1 MTQTAPQSD
10 SIPNRPDLTRYRD
23 PESGVDVVQ
32 ILPGDYYVTARDEV
46 ISTVLGS
53 CISVCLRDPAI
64 GVGGINHFMLP
75 GDELSM
81 NGNIECARY
90 GVHAMDVLIT
100 SLIQLGANKDALEAK
115 MFGGG
120 NIISGSQDLGARNI
134 KFARDFLTG
143 NGFIITSED
152 VGLLYSRKIRYTPST
167 GAVMVKRLRSLHNQK
182 ICKSETNYAQEL
194 IKNNDHHKHGIF
206 D

>member
-1 MTQTAPQSD
+1 MTQTASQSD

-23 PESGVDVVQ
+23 PELGVDVVQ

-53 CISVCLRDPAI
+53 CISVCLRDPVI

-75 GDELSM
+75 GDEQSM
-81 NGNIECARY
+81 NANIECARY
-90 GVHAMDVLIT
+90 GVHAMEVLIT
-100 SLIQLGANKDALEAK
+100 SVVQLGANKDALEVK

-120 NIISGSQDLGARNI
+120 NIISGSQDLGERNI
-134 KFARDFLTG
+134 KFARDFLKS

-152 VGLLYSRKIRYTPST
+152 VGLLYSRKIRYQPST

-182 ICKSETNYAQEL
+182 ICTSEENYVQSL
-194 IKNNDHHKHGIF
+194 IKNNDDHKHEIF